1 MKMLFVSGREPS
13 YVRNA
18 MILKC
23 LQRDGVE
30 LIDCSDSSASYP
42 ARLLKVMGK
51 FLLRKGEPFDS
62 VFVGFFGQPLVPL
75 VSMLCGRPIVFDAFL
90 SSYDTM
96 CFDRKRFRPGSPAG
110 RFFYRLDKYCCAHA
124 DLVLLDT
131 FAHIDYFTGTFGLP
145 RDKFHRLLVGADE
158 TLFYPR
164 ERARA
169 DGRFRVFYCSS
180 FLPLHGAQYVIQ
192 AAALLRA
199 EKEIEF
205 VVVGRGME
213 HGKAVELAGK
223 LGADNVRFVD
233 WLPYRQLP
241 LEIAQ
246 ADLCLGGH
254 FSDID
259 KAKRVIAGKSYQFI
273 AMKKPVILGDCR
285 GNRELFTDRVNA
297 LLVGMADAEAL
308 ARGIVELKEDA
319 PLRERIAEG
328 GYRTFREQCD
338 TAAIARELAR
348 VLGLA

>member
-1 MKMLFVSGREPS
+1 MKILFLSGREPS

-23 LQRDGVE
+23 LRKNGAEV
-30 LIDCSDSSASYP
+30 IDCSDSSATYP
-42 ARLLKVMGK
+42 ARFFKVIRN
-51 FLLRKGEPFDS
+51 FLLQKKQGFDS

-75 VSMLCGRPIVFDAFL
+75 VRMLCGRRIVFDAFL

-96 CFDRKRFRPGSPAG
+96 CFDRKRFRPDSPAG
-110 RFFYRLDKYCCAHA
+110 RFFFRLDRYSCQVA
-124 DLVLLDT
+124 DAVLLDT
-131 FAHIDYFTGTFGLP
+131 RAHIEYFTETFGLP
-145 RDKFHRLLVGADE
+145 REKFHRLLVGADE
-158 TLFYPR
+158 SIFYPR
-164 ERARA
+164 EKVRVEK
-169 DGRFRVFYCSS
+169 FTVFYCSS

-213 HGKAVELAGK
+213 HGKAVELAGR